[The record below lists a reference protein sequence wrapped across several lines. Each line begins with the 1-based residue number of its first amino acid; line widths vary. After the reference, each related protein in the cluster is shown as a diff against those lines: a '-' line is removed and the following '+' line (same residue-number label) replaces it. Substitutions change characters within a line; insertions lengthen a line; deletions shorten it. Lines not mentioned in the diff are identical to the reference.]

1 MDHPSN
7 LVTIGDFH
15 SPAVILTLIGLIL
28 AAVLMTLRV
37 SGALFISMIVTGII
51 AFFTGQ
57 LKFADKIVAMPH
69 LPEGIIVSNPINA
82 FSDVI
87 EYGLYGVVFSFLL
100 VLLFDT
106 TGVLLGLI
114 KQAGLIT
121 DNTEKRFG
129 KAFIADAI
137 GGTTGSIFGTSP
149 TAATIESSA
158 GIAAGGKTGLTG
170 IVVVG
175 LTIITAFLVLLLLLY
190 QV

>member
-1 MDHPSN
+1 FLLVLLFDTTGALLGLIKQAGLITDRRNPIKAINNPIPPAIAFIGLRLSGIIVDHPSN

-57 LKFADKIVAMPH
+57 LKFTDKIVAMPH

-106 TGVLLGLI
+106 TGALLGLI

-121 DNTEKRFG
+121 D
-129 KAFIADAI
+129 
-137 GGTTGSIFGTSP
+137 
-149 TAATIESSA
+149 
-158 GIAAGGKTGLTG
+158 
-170 IVVVG
+170 
-175 LTIITAFLVLLLLLY
+175 
-190 QV
+190 

>member
-1 MDHPSN
+1 MQLQVELDYLLLLLDCAFLELSWHHPSN

-87 EYGLYGVVFSFLL
+87 EYGLYGVVFSFYLY
-100 VLLFDT
+100 FY
-106 TGVLLGLI
+106 
-114 KQAGLIT
+114 
-121 DNTEKRFG
+121 
-129 KAFIADAI
+129 
-137 GGTTGSIFGTSP
+137 SIQ
-149 TAATIESSA
+149 
-158 GIAAGGKTGLTG
+158 
-170 IVVVG
+170 
-175 LTIITAFLVLLLLLY
+175 
-190 QV
+190 QVHYSV

>member
-106 TGVLLGLI
+106 TGALLGLI

-129 KAFIADAI
+129 KSVYCRCNWRDYRFYLWNK
-137 GGTTGSIFGTSP
+137 P
-149 TAATIESSA
+149 NSSDD
-158 GIAAGGKTGLTG
+158 
-170 IVVVG
+170 
-175 LTIITAFLVLLLLLY
+175 
-190 QV
+190 